1 MDHARRPTLFPI
13 ETQFTRG
20 RLQVPVNC
28 MITTSLL
35 VTLTM
40 ASEFVTTVGTEI
52 VNIAHPIKRLSVI
65 KGKSWSMQEQRF
77 SARV

>member
-1 MDHARRPTLFPI
+1 
-13 ETQFTRG
+13 
-20 RLQVPVNC
+20 

-40 ASEFVTTVGTEI
+40 AIEFVTTVVTGI
-52 VNIAHPIKRLSVI
+52 VNIAHPIKGLSVI

>member
-1 MDHARRPTLFPI
+1 MDDARRPYAFLI

-35 VTLTM
+35 VTLTI
-40 ASEFVTTVGTEI
+40 AIEFVITVGTGI
-52 VNIAHPIKRLSVI
+52 VNIAHPVK
-65 KGKSWSMQEQRF
+65 
-77 SARV
+77 